1 MPYTEIRMPL
11 QPNTSRRPLVVAGL
25 GPIIRTMIAL
35 ALAAVP
41 VATHAQAKVERGWPL
56 ARDGAVRIHNFWGS
70 VRVIGWDRDSVSVT
84 GTVAA
89 GQRFFGGGGTGAV
102 KMAVEGQEETSDLPE
117 PPGSALVIRIP
128 ATARVWVKTI
138 GASIE
143 VSGVRGGVD
152 LASVGGDVR
161 VTGSPRE
168 LLAHAMQGDLDLA
181 VTSPFV
187 RARTAGGS
195 ITLRG
200 AVEDLAAT
208 TVSGRVI
215 AETSGIRR
223 GFLDAVSGDVRFAGG
238 VDRDGALNVDTHSG
252 IVELV
257 LPADI
262 SAEFALQTVAAP
274 IENALTTR
282 RAVPSRQRG
291 GEELF
296 FTSGDG
302 GAQIRVRTF
311 KGRVRLVKR

>member
-1 MPYTEIRMPL
+1 MPFTKIMMSL
-11 QPNTSRRPLVVAGL
+11 QPNSPRRRIRVA
-25 GPIIRTMIAL
+25 RAL
-35 ALAAVP
+35 ALALAGALTALP
-41 VATHAQAKVERGWPL
+41 DAALAQARVERGWRL
-56 ARDGAVRIHNFWGS
+56 DRDGAVRIHNFWGS
-70 VRVIGWDRDSVSVT
+70 VRVVGWDRDSVAVT

-89 GQRFFGGGGTGAV
+89 GQRYFGGGGGGAV
-102 KMAVEGQEETSDLPE
+102 KMAVEGQEETSDQPE
-117 PPGSALVIRIP
+117 PPGSALVIRVP
-128 ATARVWVKTI
+128 AGARVWVKTI

-152 LASVGGDVR
+152 VASVGGDIR

-168 LLAHAMQGDLDLA
+168 LLAHAMQGALDLT

-187 RARTAGGS
+187 RAKTAGGA

-208 TVSGRVI
+208 TVSGRLI

-223 GFLDAVSGDVRFAGG
+223 AFLDAVSGDVRFAGSL
-238 VDRDGALNVDTHSG
+238 DRDGALNVDTHSG
-252 IVELV
+252 TVELA

-274 IENALTTR
+274 IENGLTTR

-291 GEELF
+291 GEELY
-296 FTSGDG
+296 FTAGGG

-311 KGRVRLVKR
+311 KGRVTLMKR

>member
-1 MPYTEIRMPL
+1 MPL
-11 QPNTSRRPLVVAGL
+11 SRPMMMSLQPKPVLRAVAAALLVVSA
-25 GPIIRTMIAL
+25 P
-35 ALAAVP
+35 LAAG
-41 VATHAQAKVERGWPL
+41 AQSKLERGWHL
-56 ARDGAVRIHNFWGS
+56 DRDGAVRIHNFWGS
-70 VRVIGWDRDSVSVT
+70 VRVVGWDRDSVAVT
-84 GTVAA
+84 GSIPA
-89 GQRFFGGGGTGAV
+89 GQKFFGGGSTGAV
-102 KMAVEGQEETSDLPE
+102 KMAIEGQDDASGEQE
-117 PPGSALVIRIP
+117 PPGAAIVVRIP

-152 LASVGGDVR
+152 VASVGGDVR

-168 LLAHAMQGDLDLA
+168 LIAQAMQGDLDLA

-187 RARTAGGS
+187 RAKTAGGS

-208 TVSGRVI
+208 TVSGRLL

-223 GFLDAVSGDVRFAGG
+223 AFLDAVSGDVRFAGG
-238 VDRDGALNVDTHSG
+238 LDRDGALNVDTHSG
-252 IVELV
+252 VVELA
-257 LPADI
+257 LPPDV

-274 IENALTTR
+274 IENALTSR
-282 RAVPSRQRG
+282 RAIPSRQRG

-296 FTSGDG
+296 FTTGGG

-311 KGRVRLVKR
+311 KGRVSLTKR